1 MHNRD
6 PRKRLT
12 AEQLLRHPWMK
23 VNGMASDD
31 LVMNPEFLIRLR
43 QFGQMNFLKKEALK
57 V

>member
-1 MHNRD
+1 
-6 PRKRLT
+6 
-12 AEQLLRHPWMK
+12 MK